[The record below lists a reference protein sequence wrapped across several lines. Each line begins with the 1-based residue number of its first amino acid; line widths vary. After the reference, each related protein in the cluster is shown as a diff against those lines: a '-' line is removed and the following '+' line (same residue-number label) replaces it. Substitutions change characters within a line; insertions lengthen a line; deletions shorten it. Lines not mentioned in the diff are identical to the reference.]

1 MTAGNTQRRAVT
13 TAGSEVRRRLIAAA
27 CELIAEGGS
36 SAATSRAITDRAG
49 ENLASITYYFGSKD
63 ALMSEAMAGEARA
76 LLQPVLDV
84 LGADREPTGRL
95 LEAVQLLIGIVQGR
109 ADRLAVYLD
118 CLAQAARHDRVA
130 SEVRGLLRDLQGHLA
145 DEMARQRRDGQ
156 IPDWV
161 DPPAMASLIVALANG
176 VVAGIVV
183 DPAATDPAAV
193 GHQFASLL
201 LSARTQDGGT

>member
-1 MTAGNTQRRAVT
+1 MTVGTQRRAST
-13 TAGSEVRRRLIAAA
+13 TDGSEVRQRLIAAA
-27 CELIAEGGS
+27 GELIAEGGS

-63 ALMSEAMAGEARA
+63 LLVSEVLVGEARA

-84 LGADREPTGRL
+84 LGADGEPAGRL
-95 LEAVQLLIGIVQGR
+95 LEAVQLLIGIVQER
-109 ADRLAVYLD
+109 ANRLAAYLD

-130 SEVRGLLRDLQGHLA
+130 AEVRRLLRELQRQLA

-176 VVAGIVV
+176 VVAGMVV
-183 DPAATDPAAV
+183 DPTATDPASV
-193 GHQFASLL
+193 GHQFAALL
-201 LSARTQDGGT
+201 LSARTQDAET